1 MSFIEV
7 CLRGR
12 PPIRRLKYLGLALV
26 LGGAGAA
33 AQEEPTFMVL
43 NPTGN
48 PPPVELKSMTARPAS
63 LDGKTIFF
71 VDQTF
76 NNADVLL
83 EEMMKWFNMH
93 MPEVKTE
100 YRRKTGGYTTDDP
113 ALWAEIQAAN
123 GLMIMAIGH

>member
-1 MSFIEV
+1 MSFIQV
-7 CLRGR
+7 CLRR
-12 PPIRRLKYLGLALV
+12 LPPTSLKFLGLALGLV
-26 LGGAGAA
+26 GAGAA
-33 AQEEPTFMVL
+33 AQEPTFMVL
-43 NPTGN
+43 NPTGYQ
-48 PPPVELKSMTARPAS
+48 PPVELKSMAERPET

-76 NNADVLL
+76 NNADVIL

-93 MPEVKTE
+93 MPEVKTV

-113 ALWAEIQAAN
+113 ALWREIQAAN